1 MLLLFDIGRF
11 QQFSSELL
19 HWQWDNSA
27 ITDDATQRDMGE
39 YITWI
44 YYEWQY
50 RWLSARLQYPH
61 CVSNGVTSVLH

>member
-11 QQFSSELL
+11 QQFSSVLL

-44 YYEWQY
+44 YYEWQ
-50 RWLSARLQYPH
+50 
-61 CVSNGVTSVLH
+61 